1 MFSFWLQPQALKISD
16 VTFSNIYGT
25 CVGEDAVVLDC
36 ANIGCHNIN
45 LNQINI
51 VSTNRKKP
59 ASTKCKNV
67 HGKATNI
74 ISPKGTCVN

>member
-1 MFSFWLQPQALKISD
+1 MFSFLFQPQALKISN

-36 ANIGCHNIN
+36 ANIGCQNIN
-45 LNQINI
+45 LNKINI
-51 VSTNRKKP
+51 VSSNPKKP
-59 ASTKCKNV
+59 ASTKCKNA

-74 ISPKGTCVN
+74 ISPKGSCVN